1 MKGFLSF
8 LGITLIT
15 VAFGSILLLF
25 YGNPLE
31 ELKNQER
38 QQAYQEMRAYHSTE
52 AEYNS
57 ISKLAAQHAE
67 ESSYFPEGQVCTR
80 LSFDQ

>member
-31 ELKNQER
+31 ELKSQER
-38 QQAYQEMRAYHSTE
+38 QLAYQEMRA
-52 AEYNS
+52 NS
-57 ISKLAAQHAE
+57 SDDTNRQAISQLSADNADDIFFMEDGQSCSKL
-67 ESSYFPEGQVCTR
+67 SFGQ
-80 LSFDQ
+80 

>member
-25 YGNPLE
+25 YGNPIE

-38 QQAYQEMRAYHSTE
+38 QQAYQEMRAHHSVV
-52 AEYNS
+52 AENNS
-57 ISKLAAQHAE
+57 TLNLLAQRAE
-67 ESSYFPEGQVCTR
+67 EPFYFPDGQVCTR
-80 LSFDQ
+80 LSFGQ